1 MRLDD
6 FRDNPRIQTFVAMLR
21 DLSLARTPAEALSA
35 WAEGYWR
42 THPVDL
48 MLSVSTRDLEPGRY
62 RITRNIRV
70 AERLAS
76 GERMSWP
83 PPTPRDQLAVHS
95 GGFIGAM
102 IADGRPKLLN
112 QMAVREDPVLGGQ
125 LAGMGSA
132 AVIPLYH
139 EGKPIYWNIPM
150 MRDPEALT
158 AATMERSLV
167 VANLVG
173 GNNTRLQLVEEVRRL
188 NSRLTEQLEDVARV
202 QRSLLPKRLPDIPGL
217 ALATSYL
224 TSDQAGG
231 DYYDFFPLAGGRWGI
246 LIADVAGHGA
256 AAATIMAMLRGIL
269 HTYVH
274 QSGRVPDGPDAV
286 MRYANARLV
295 EADLEGSFVTAF
307 FAVFDPDS
315 ATLSC
320 ARCGHN
326 PPLLKPGDGG
336 PVRPLDGAG
345 SLPLGVLGDAEI
357 HAEELRLSQR
367 DTVVLYTDGITEA
380 MDRPGT
386 LGAGGEMFGMERL
399 EAALNG
405 CSGEPDC
412 VVDSVHAA
420 LFKHTGSLTR
430 TDDQTLVALRYTGRP
445 SR

>member
-35 WAEGYWR
+35 WADGYWR
-42 THPVDL
+42 NHPVDL
-48 MLSVSTRDLEPGRY
+48 MLSLSTRDLPERHY
-62 RITRNIRV
+62 RITRNVRV
-70 AERLAS
+70 AERLAA
-76 GERMSWP
+76 GDRLSWP
-83 PPTPRDQLAVHS
+83 TQPRDQIPVHS
-95 GGFIGAM
+95 GGFLGSM

-112 QMAVREDPVLGGQ
+112 HMDVKDDPVLGDQ
-125 LAGMGSA
+125 LFGMGSA

-139 EGKPIYWNIPM
+139 EGKPVYWNIPF
-150 MRDPEALT
+150 MRDPEALN
-158 AATMERSLV
+158 AATMERSLI

-173 GNNTRLQLVEEVRRL
+173 GNNTRLQLVEEIRRL
-188 NSRLTEQLEDVARV
+188 NTRLTDQLEDVARV
-202 QRSLLPKRLPDIPGL
+202 QRSLLPRALPEIPGL

-269 HTYVH
+269 HSYVH
-274 QSGRVPDGPDAV
+274 EPSRAHGPDAV
-286 MRYANARLV
+286 MRYANDRLV
-295 EADLEGSFVTAF
+295 DAGIEGSFVTAF
-307 FAVFDPDS
+307 FAVYDP
-315 ATLSC
+315 ARAALAY

-326 PPLLKPGDGG
+326 PPLLKPGGG
-336 PVRPLDGAG
+336 GRVRPLVDAA
-345 SLPLGVLGDAEI
+345 SLPLGVLAEAEI
-357 HAEELRLSQR
+357 YAEEIRLAPR

-380 MDRPGT
+380 RAP
-386 LGAGGEMFGMERL
+386 GGEMFGTERL
-399 EAALNG
+399 EAALDA

-420 LFKHTGSLTR
+420 LFKHTGSLSR
-430 TDDQTLVALRYTGRP
+430 TDDQTLVALRYTAG
-445 SR
+445 